1 MTQRLRGASRA
12 ARLHWQR
19 ACCFTR
25 RPQPPRAA
33 QRTPAARGARRVGT
47 AHDLAAAGDDDGPH
61 PAAAAPGLTVHV
73 TGGGKPVAQADVRF
87 KFASGVSLDRRTNA
101 EGIAQI
107 QPPSE
112 GEATVRVIAVGWS
125 SAQRDIVVKRGKPIE
140 LAIQLRR

>member
-1 MTQRLRGASRA
+1 MNA
-12 ARLHWQR
+12 ARPLP
-19 ACCFTR
+19 R
-25 RPQPPRAA
+25 R
-33 QRTPAARGARRVGT
+33 TWLGWC
-47 AHDLAAAGDDDGPH
+47 LAAASPWAGARKPEPVHAEDAADTP
-61 PAAAAPGLTVHV
+61 PPTASAAANATNAAKPKSGTNLTVKV
-73 TGGGKPVAQADVRF
+73 TGSDGKQVAMAKVEF
-87 KFASGVSLDRRTNA
+87 EFASGVSLDRRTNA